1 MYIILQFNSSALKT
15 AVYSSHR
22 FEKSYLLNANNGKHE
37 LIILEPSLNLQ
48 TASLAEGCKAAA
60 LFVSDDASA
69 PVLEKLNQ
77 LGVKFLVLRSAGFN
91 NVNIKRAKEL
101 GINVARVPNYSP
113 YAVAEH
119 TIALMLALNR
129 KIIRAHIRIMEQ
141 NFSLDGLVGFDMH
154 GKTVGI
160 IGTGKIGSVIAK
172 ILYGFGCKLLAFDKL
187 ENEEL
192 KEKYNV
198 EYTDCMSL
206 CKRSDIISLHA
217 PLTEETKYIINENCI
232 AGMKQGVMLINTSR
246 GALVNT
252 KDVIDALKIGHIGYF
267 GMDVYE
273 EEAGLFFEDHSEDIL
288 QDDTIAR
295 LMSFKNVII
304 TSHQAFLTDTALKN
318 IAEITIYNLD
328 CFENGTPNKNK
339 L

>member
-1 MYIILQFNSSALKT
+1 
-15 AVYSSHR
+15 
-22 FEKSYLLNANNGKHE
+22 LLNANNGKHE
-37 LIILEPSLNLQ
+37 FTILDASLNLQ
-48 TASLAEGCKAAA
+48 TISLAEGCKAVA

-77 LGVKFLVLRSAGFN
+77 LGIKFIALRSAGFN
-91 NVNIKRAKEL
+91 NVNIRRAKEL
-101 GINVARVPNYSP
+101 GIKVARVPDYSP

-119 TIALMLALNR
+119 AIALMLALNR
-129 KIIRAHIRIMEQ
+129 KLIRSHSRVMEQ

-160 IGTGKIGSVIAK
+160 IGTGKIGYVVAK
-172 ILYGFGCKLLAFDKL
+172 ILHGFGCKLLAFDKS
-187 ENEEL
+187 ESDEL

-198 EYTDCMSL
+198 EYTDYITL
-206 CKRSDIISLHA
+206 CKRSDIITLHA

-232 AGMKQGVMLINTSR
+232 AGMKPGVMLINTSR
-246 GALVNT
+246 GGLVNT
-252 KDVIDALKIGHIGYF
+252 KDVIDALKTKHIGYF

-273 EEAGLFFEDHSEDIL
+273 EEEGLFFEDHSEDIL

-304 TSHQAFLTDTALKN
+304 TSHQAFLTDAALKN
-318 IAEITIYNLD
+318 IAETTIYNLD
-328 CFENGTPNKNK
+328 CFENNTSTKNI

>member
-1 MYIILQFNSSALKT
+1 MKT
-15 AVYSSHR
+15 ALYSNHG

-48 TASLAEGCKAAA
+48 TVSLAEGCVAVA

-77 LGVKFLVLRSAGFN
+77 LGVKFIALRSAGFN

-101 GINVARVPNYSP
+101 GIKVARVPDYSP

-129 KIIRAHIRIMEQ
+129 KIIRSHIRIMEQ

-172 ILYGFGCKLLAFDKL
+172 ILYGFGCKLLAFDKV
-187 ENEEL
+187 ENVEL
-192 KEKYNV
+192 KEKCNV
-198 EYTDCMSL
+198 EYTDCMTL
-206 CKRSDIISLHA
+206 CKRSDIITLHA
-217 PLTEETKYIINENCI
+217 PLTEETKYLINKNCI
-232 AGMKQGVMLINTSR
+232 ADMKPGVMLINTSR
-246 GALVNT
+246 GGLVKT
-252 KDVIDALKIGHIGYF
+252 KDVIDALKTGHIGYF

-304 TSHQAFLTDTALKN
+304 TSHQAFLTDIALKN
-318 IAEITIYNLD
+318 IAETTIYNLD
-328 CFENGTPNKNK
+328 CFEQNVVSKNELTQK
-339 L
+339 